1 MADPRIVKLAKLLV
15 NYSLE
20 IKKGDYMLLEAYDL
34 AAPLILEVFRE
45 ATKAGAYVDTNIF
58 LPGISSIFYKEAS
71 NEQLQYISPYMKF
84 KSENYNAF
92 LMIYG
97 QYNFKELTN
106 IPSERIQTLAQ
117 GTREINLK
125 MMKRISDRNDLK
137 WCGTLF
143 PWHGSAQEAEMST
156 EEYEDFVYEAGNL
169 NLEDPVL
176 AWKELS
182 SKQQRL
188 CDFMLHKK
196 SIHILSENTN
206 LKFDIGGR
214 KWINCDGKEN
224 FPDGE
229 IYTCPHVK
237 SVEGHIKFSYP
248 VILLGKEI
256 NGIYLEFQD
265 GKVVTAH
272 ADKGEDFLH
281 SLLDIDEGSRYV
293 GEFGIGT
300 NYNIEKFTR
309 NILFDEKIGGT
320 IHIAI
325 GNAFPEAGGDNVSG
339 VHMDMVCDMKVSGEM
354 YADGELVYKQGRFIK
369 QP

>member
-1 MADPRIVKLAKLLV
+1 MSDSRIVKLAQLLV
-15 NYSLE
+15 HYSLE
-20 IKKGDYMLLEAYDL
+20 LKKGDYMLLEAHDL
-34 AAPLILEVFRE
+34 AAPLIREVFRE
-45 ATKAGAYVDTNIF
+45 ATKVGAYVDTNIF
-58 LPGISSIFYKEAS
+58 LPGIADIFYNEAS
-71 NEQLQYISPYMKF
+71 IEQLQFVSPYMKF

-97 QYNFKELTN
+97 QYNFKELTRV
-106 IPSERIQTLAQ
+106 PSERIQTLAQ
-117 GTREINLK
+117 ATREINLK
-125 MMKRISDRNDLK
+125 MMQRMADRNNLR

-143 PWHGSAQEAEMST
+143 PSHGGAQEAEMST
-156 EEYEDFVYEAGNL
+156 EEYEDFVYESGKL
-169 NLEDPVL
+169 NLKEPAL

-182 SKQQRL
+182 RSQQKL
-188 CDFMLHKK
+188 CDFLLYKK
-196 SIHILSENTN
+196 SIHILSENTD

-256 NGIYLEFQD
+256 DGIYLEFCE
-265 GKVVTAH
+265 GKVVTSH
-272 ADKGEDFLH
+272 AEKGEDFLN
-281 SLLDIDEGSRYV
+281 SLLNIDEGSRYV

-300 NYNIEKFTR
+300 NYNIESFTR

-325 GNAFPEAGGDNVSG
+325 GNAFLEAGGDNISG
-339 VHMDMVCDMKVSGEM
+339 VHVDMVCDMRISGEI
-354 YADGELVYKQGRFIK
+354 YADGELVYKHGRFIN